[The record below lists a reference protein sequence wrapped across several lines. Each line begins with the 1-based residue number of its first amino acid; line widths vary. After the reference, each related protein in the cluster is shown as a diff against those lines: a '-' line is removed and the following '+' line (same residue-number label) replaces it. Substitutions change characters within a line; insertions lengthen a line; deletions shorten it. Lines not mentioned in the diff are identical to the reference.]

1 MLAYFKVNV
10 KDREYQFWE
19 RNALSVELKTH
30 SVFMQN
36 WNIYIGILF
45 MEGYAI
51 CLKSIIN
58 SSARFYETGIH
69 NRGVLFPLPGMNYIR
84 LLVTQSYKAGHNTNR
99 E

>member
-69 NRGVLFPLPGMNYIR
+69 NQRSN
-84 LLVTQSYKAGHNTNR
+84 LLTLDCIAITLRPCKKEDGYT
-99 E
+99 